1 MLTARSTRSARSSIS
16 LSRKSRAIFAVSVSA
31 VVFNVM
37 GRADIYPVYDQTPA
51 DYSTF
56 DRKITLRFAS
66 DGQVVPVFAPA
77 DLDRYCL
84 AGADGKSNNINN
96 VLSPCKNSARDSNFR

>member
-16 LSRKSRAIFAVSVSA
+16 LSRKPRAIFAVSVSA

-66 DGQVVPVFAPA
+66 DGEAEGSRRGVRNERRENKNRRVATEAPSTP
-77 DLDRYCL
+77 R
-84 AGADGKSNNINN
+84 K
-96 VLSPCKNSARDSNFR
+96 